1 MLNQSNNYPPKTS
14 PLHRNSPQKKVK
26 VIFAIVGDEIRDSK
40 DHWSDEV
47 FVAELQR
54 REDAYL
60 SGAAKTYTLEQSVS
74 RAQQSIKKKKKVSV
88 QTQTS

>member
-1 MLNQSNNYPPKTS
+1 MDTATIRQK
-14 PLHRNSPQKKVK
+14 LHHYIETAQDKKVK

-54 REDAYL
+54 REDSYL
-60 SGAAKTYTLEQSVS
+60 SGSAKTYTLEQSVS
-74 RAQQSIKKKKKVSV
+74 RAQQSIKKIKKK
-88 QTQTS
+88 